1 MSVCAEIYFQQ
12 TWHAYQTLS
21 QQFNSLQGK
30 IFLCVFCCLIT
41 TSPLV
46 LVISYLL
53 VSSAKCCLLSLAV
66 FSSPTLALRVNRS
79 SRPPSMKT
87 IQPPPSHSATLIFI
101 KILIKLS
108 GTLCQTGPF
117 AVRKK
122 GPRWVLRG
130 FGGISCLPLSLYGKR
145 LSSMHRKNFLLWAL
159 RVDLLGTLYNELP
172 LGTVGCSLGSVWRI
186 WKLMFLSKAKI
197 YLKFV

>member
-30 IFLCVFCCLIT
+30 IFLCVFCCLMT
-41 TSPLV
+41 TSSLV

-53 VSSAKCCLLSLAV
+53 VSSAKCCLLSLSV

-101 KILIKLS
+101 KILIKHS
-108 GTLCQTGPF
+108 GTLGQTGPLCQTGPF

-122 GPRWVLRG
+122 GPRWVFRG
-130 FGGISCLPLSLYGKR
+130 FGAFLVFRWVSVVKGCHPCTGRIFYYERFAWTCLEHSTTNY
-145 LSSMHRKNFLLWAL
+145 HWVLLA
-159 RVDLLGTLYNELP
+159 
-172 LGTVGCSLGSVWRI
+172 
-186 WKLMFLSKAKI
+186 AA
-197 YLKFV
+197 